1 MSSNRYHPYGGR
13 RLPPRRLMRAS
24 TAPYR
29 RAATRTEL
37 LRLKKVVSLRG
48 PETKQFYTTGNVANI
63 YSNVAGITNLIGSIA
78 QGAGYNQRLGRE
90 IRISR
95 LRFNLRWVSATAV
108 QRDALM
114 VRNMIVKAK
123 QQSFNAAPTETAL
136 LLDYTQ
142 NWRSEYQPDMVPS
155 KYVVLDDKQ
164 STVRLDYSSQLPE
177 INQTFDIKFKTPHKV
192 LWSLDTD
199 DLVEG
204 GLYSCMGSNQTTN
217 PLTCYYQII
226 VDFTD

>member
-1 MSSNRYHPYGGR
+1 MVSANRAYRHR
-13 RLPPRRLMRAS
+13 RRWIHTPAPRNRRVA
-24 TAPYR
+24 TA
-29 RAATRTEL
+29 TEL
-37 LRLKKVVSLRG
+37 AKLKRVVSLRRS
-48 PETKQFYTTGNVANI
+48 PEVKQFYTTGNVANI

-90 IRISR
+90 IRIHR
-95 LRFNLRWVSATAV
+95 IRFNLRWVSATAV
-108 QRDALM
+108 ERGGLI

-123 QQSFNAAPTETAL
+123 QQSFNAAPTESAL

-155 KYVVLDDKQ
+155 KYSVLEDKQ
-164 STVRLDYSSQLPE
+164 STVRLGYSTQLPE
-177 INQTFDIKFKTPHKV
+177 ILQEFDHKFSSPHKV
-192 LWSLDTD
+192 VWSLDTD
-199 DLVEG
+199 DLIEG
-204 GLYSCMGSNQTTN
+204 GLYSLMAANQATN